1 MTLKCTATSRRQID
15 QKSVSPKQVFDTISA
30 VQKVPKKGRG
40 VETRERRNVESLYV
54 EILNTCSES
63 HKIVECVT
71 QFLNRH
77 QLRVV
82 VIGQTALC
90 SVHHEVARHTI
101 ITVIVQISDVHCTHS
116 KH

>member
-1 MTLKCTATSRRQID
+1 M
-15 QKSVSPKQVFDTISA
+15 
-30 VQKVPKKGRG
+30 
-40 VETRERRNVESLYV
+40 ESLYI

-101 ITVIVQISDVHCTHS
+101 ITVIVQISDVQYIVPIVNIRHNYVHGTRAS
-116 KH
+116 L

>member
-1 MTLKCTATSRRQID
+1 MYKYHNNAMVRTHTCEVIMKCVGTYHVYKRR
-15 QKSVSPKQVFDTISA
+15 
-30 VQKVPKKGRG
+30 G
-40 VETRERRNVESLYV
+40 RERRNVESLYI

-101 ITVIVQISDVHCTHS
+101 ITVIV
-116 KH
+116 